1 MCVCVCDRQT
11 DRQTDRHRETE
22 RDREST
28 VQAAPS
34 PAPAAQES
42 ALPAATPVPM
52 RYSGHYQCESAHNGY
67 LTQTVTYRPRVK
79 QPKVNEIL
87 SADSFG
93 FHGRS
98 RSYQPPAPA
107 VCPGYIRGYTRA
119 PTRADTHARAHAR
132 THTHTYTHARAHTRA
147 RTHTRTRRVRRTLKQ
162 RGRRKDIVYLRS
174 HRQLLRK
181 ESQQQLRLP
190 RRVQASAAPPSPR
203 TALPQRRAQST
214 PQRVPRS
221 PAARTQS
228 ALPAP
233 INRRERM
240 RRRAPAARE
249 GGGRRARDQRGK
261 KKEER

>member
-1 MCVCVCDRQT
+1 MKFFPPTVSAFT
-11 DRQTDRHRETE
+11 D
-22 RDREST
+22 
-28 VQAAPS
+28 AAVPIS
-34 PAPAAQES
+34 PPPQ
-42 ALPAATPVPM
+42 
-52 RYSGHYQCESAHNGY
+52 
-67 LTQTVTYRPRVK
+67 
-79 QPKVNEIL
+79 L
-87 SADSFG
+87 SAQVTSEAT
-93 FHGRS
+93 H
-98 RSYQPPAPA
+98 
-107 VCPGYIRGYTRA
+107 A

-132 THTHTYTHARAHTRA
+132 THAHTHIHTHARTHTHAHA
-147 RTHTRTRRVRRTLKQ
+147 HTRTRRVRRTLEQ

-233 INRRERM
+233 INRRELM
-240 RRRAPAARE
+240 RRRAPAAQE
-249 GGGRRARDQRGK
+249 GGGGGRGELDQRGTK
-261 KKEER
+261 